1 MSQYIHMNQTRF
13 LGRIGALCCAL
24 AFMTNAKAVVEIPDD
39 FRVGGFALGTQ
50 AYTFHKFT
58 VFEAIEKTAAAG
70 GRVIELFGGQALSP
84 AEPGVKFDHNSPPEV
99 LDKVLAKLR
108 EHDIRPVNY
117 GVVRLG
123 KDEAANRKVFEF
135 AKKFGLRAISSEPDP
150 AAMDGIEKLV
160 KEFDIAMGIHNHP
173 RKPNDPTYRYW
184 DPSYILSLVKD
195 RDARLGA
202 CADTGHFARSGI
214 KPVDALKILR
224 GRVMS
229 MHLKD
234 ISPFAPNGKD
244 VPYGTGESDVVGIL
258 DELKSQ
264 GFNGNISIEYESNVA
279 NNVAEVG
286 QCVGYIRAYG
296 DLRRAKPAAK

>member
-1 MSQYIHMNQTRF
+1 MNQTSCF
-13 LGRIGALCCAL
+13 LRVGVVCCAL
-24 AFMTNAKAVVEIPDD
+24 AFALESRAVVEIPAEYH
-39 FRVGGFALGTQ
+39 VGGFALGTQ

-84 AEPGVKFDHNSPPEV
+84 EEPGVKFDHNAPAEV
-99 LDKVLAKLR
+99 HDKVLAKLR
-108 EHDIRPVNY
+108 QHDIRAVNY

-135 AKKFGLRAISSEPDP
+135 AKKFGMRAISSEPDP

-173 RKPNDPTYRYW
+173 RKPNDPNYRYW
-184 DPSYILSLVKD
+184 DPSYILSLVKE

-214 KPVDALKILR
+214 KPVDALKILE

-229 MHLKD
+229 LHLKD
-234 ISPFAPNGKD
+234 IAPLAPNGKD

-258 DELKSQ
+258 DELKRQ
-264 GFNGNISIEYESNVA
+264 GFKGNISIEYESNMA

-296 DLRRAKPAAK
+296 DLRRAKPVSK